1 MVKIRLDD
9 IQGTSRHHHRNHHNK
24 HHSNNPVHHHN
35 GHRVQGES
43 SENVPMNPRSG
54 SVPIVPSDENH
65 GDGSKVLTNGNNQQ
79 SDKSINRSPS
89 VPSAN
94 ERRKPVESSGQ
105 RTPIR
110 NQQSEEE
117 DQSTNESIKNDSPGQ
132 ESLLRSQNH
141 ILAAIGLGFLL
152 VLILVSITGIITK
165 KNTCRSSSFRTSR
178 SPSGQVPPLP
188 LVKPL
193 PLIPMIGLDTDSS
206 SDHKSDHQSCDQ
218 FTYSDNNVYCEPTS
232 VMVPNGNGH
241 QVTRVDTRVD
251 TSAKNKNFP
260 PTTNY
265 TSSSG
270 TSANYSTNYNS
281 GSNYTSSNYK
291 SSNYLP
297 NSNQSSSNQSS
308 SKEPPPLYPPF
319 ITFNMIASHR
329 DKSIPFIQ
337 TMGRRSGGQGSV
349 GSSWSRPSID
359 TRTDQNR
366 PNLIHSPSGTMNP
379 LSTLLID
386 NPIVERVTFGDRVS
400 KFQAS
405 PKGSSNCTKGSSNST
420 KISSN
425 ASYSYS
431 NGPHHS
437 SSGRDRFV

>member
-1 MVKIRLDD
+1 
-9 IQGTSRHHHRNHHNK
+9 
-24 HHSNNPVHHHN
+24 
-35 GHRVQGES
+35 
-43 SENVPMNPRSG
+43 MNPRSG
-54 SVPIVPSDENH
+54 SVPIAPSDENH

-79 SDKSINRSPS
+79 SEKSINRSPS
-89 VPSAN
+89 AN
-94 ERRKPVESSGQ
+94 ERRKSVEPSGQ

-110 NQQSEEE
+110 KQQSEE
-117 DQSTNESIKNDSPGQ
+117 DQSINESINNDSPGQ
-132 ESLLRSQNH
+132 ESVLRSQNH
-141 ILAAIGLGFLL
+141 ILAAVGLGFLL
-152 VLILVSITGIITK
+152 VLILVSITGIITR

-178 SPSGQVPPLP
+178 SPNGQMPPLP

-193 PLIPMIGLDTDSS
+193 PLIPMIGLDTDSTC
-206 SDHKSDHQSCDQ
+206 DQKNDHQSCDQ

-241 QVTRVDTRVD
+241 QVTRVDT
-251 TSAKNKNFP
+251 SAKNKNFSP
-260 PTTNY
+260 TNY

-270 TSANYSTNYNS
+270 TSANYLTNYNS
-281 GSNYTSSNYK
+281 TSNYTSSNYT
-291 SSNYLP
+291 SSNHSP

-359 TRTDQNR
+359 TRTDHNR

-386 NPIVERVTFGDRVS
+386 NPMVERVPFGDRVS

-405 PKGSSNCTKGSSNST
+405 SKGSSNKGSSNST
-420 KISSN
+420 KVSSN

-431 NGPHHS
+431 SGPHHS